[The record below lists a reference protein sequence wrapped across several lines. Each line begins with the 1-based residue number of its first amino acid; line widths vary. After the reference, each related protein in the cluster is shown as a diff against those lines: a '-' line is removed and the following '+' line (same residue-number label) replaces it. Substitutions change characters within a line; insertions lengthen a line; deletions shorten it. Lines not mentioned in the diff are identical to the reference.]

1 MQPAVT
7 LLFLVCVHSAKGQGD
22 FWWLGTQAFGG
33 QAGNN
38 GVERVKNDDQGSKG
52 NVITWSWSYIFI
64 MSIYKHFSHP
74 LPNVRRA

>member
-7 LLFLVCVHSAKGQGD
+7 LLFLACVNSAMGQGD

-38 GVERVKNDDQGSKG
+38 GVQRVVTDGQGSKG
-52 NVITWSWSYIFI
+52 NGLT
-64 MSIYKHFSHP
+64 
-74 LPNVRRA
+74 